1 MKLFGSLL
9 GLAIM
14 LSLGACN
21 RFHNVDAPHVNL
33 TELNLLRLN
42 GSYFEVIKN
51 PIAKTL
57 EDYFWLG
64 NRINHSKLHV
74 GDTIHYQLQCIEN
87 KSLVI
92 KSFHNSKLCQEDT
105 LVGTV
110 EQQYLYLQQRKR
122 WDHSEGYV
130 LFSTE
135 TQQNRIGLKSNGDL
149 HIDNWNRWLL
159 KLIYVPIIMEKEHH
173 QHTLYKKA

>member
-42 GSYFEVIKN
+42 GSYFEIIKN
-51 PIAKTL
+51 PISKNL
-57 EDYFWLG
+57 EDFFWLG

-74 GDTIHYQLQCIEN
+74 GDTVHYQLQFIEN
-87 KSLVI
+87 KLLVI
-92 KSFHNSKLCQEDT
+92 KSFHNSKLCLVDT
-105 LVGTV
+105 LIGTV